1 MLAEA
6 APADTEDVVKPF
18 EPEYDSLDTRLENEA
33 SVDDRDTI
41 GLDEDGISLVGE
53 VVEYNVG
60 YETRDVGLEVA
71 RP

>member
-41 GLDEDGISLVGE
+41 GLDEDGQ
-53 VVEYNVG
+53 
-60 YETRDVGLEVA
+60 A
-71 RP
+71 REPNLRRSGH